1 MPKFFNA
8 VLFIPLFAL
17 ALAAP
22 VRVHAEDVNLNSH
35 PETTTVALSRYS
47 IGPGLGVVGA
57 TSGDMAD
64 ISKQLLSLSL
74 VQSIRFQENWD
85 LGIDAEFWTPRDNY
99 GLTMSASYLF
109 GNAAFRPFIGAGAG
123 IRSLD
128 YKGEPMGD
136 GLGVEGLVQAGLY
149 LDVLDNMQLRVRVPY
164 RVIANSHGDQAVGL
178 DISLL
183 FSSSQRKTKVRKLTY

>member
-8 VLFIPLFAL
+8 VPFIPLFAL

-85 LGIDAEFWTPRDNY
+85 LGIDAEFWTPRDN
-99 GLTMSASYLF
+99 
-109 GNAAFRPFIGAGAG
+109 
-123 IRSLD
+123 
-128 YKGEPMGD
+128 
-136 GLGVEGLVQAGLY
+136 
-149 LDVLDNMQLRVRVPY
+149 
-164 RVIANSHGDQAVGL
+164 
-178 DISLL
+178 
-183 FSSSQRKTKVRKLTY
+183 